1 MSGVR
6 YVAGDVPG
14 LRRDLADW
22 YGGQQGVQFYV
33 NAIEGGHQHLCPPGP
48 PARAGRELAA
58 AETARLREGDL
69 WYVDEDLCALLNAA
83 HPSMPAFAP
92 RPEDLPSK
100 VGFAVFAEPIALY
113 SGQDARVDGVV
124 DAMARADGDDTIREL
139 ADKLYGEDVQIV
151 AASWGP
157 VNNPNWRAGGLWM
170 SFYSPSNLINDG
182 ILDEAA
188 ALRARAM
195 LPLLTVDNEAAIAWR
210 PDGEPADAYL
220 LHGGDGQDGT
230 IAWTR
235 LVFATFQL
243 AAQANL
249 AETEHQSTP
258 RPERRRTERAG
269 LPPRDVRI
277 VRLRRSL
284 TGDRDAEQEGAGRE
298 WRHRWVVRGHWRNHW
313 YPSLNDHR
321 PKWIAPYLKGP
332 GDAPLIGGDKVYVAG
347 IPKDRAPFDQ
357 PAHTLAHDS
366 RSSAEWPPR

>member
-1 MSGVR
+1 MTATGVR
-6 YVAGDVPG
+6 FTAGDVPG

-22 YGGQQGVQFYV
+22 YGGQQGVQFYF
-33 NAIEGGHQHLCPPGP
+33 NAIQAGQQHLRPPGP
-48 PARAGRELAA
+48 ADRVAVQLAA
-58 AETARLREGDL
+58 AETARLREADL

-100 VGFAVFAEPIALY
+100 VGFALFAEPIALY
-113 SGQDARVDGVV
+113 SGGEARVDDTV
-124 DAMARADGDDTIREL
+124 DAMARADGDDIIREL
-139 ADKLYGEDVQIV
+139 ADKLYGEDVRIV

-157 VNNPNWRAGGLWM
+157 VSNPNWRSGGLWM
-170 SFYSPSNLINDG
+170 SFYSPSNLTNDG
-182 ILDEAA
+182 ILDEAT
-188 ALRARAM
+188 ALRARAL
-195 LPLLTVDNEAAIAWR
+195 LPPLTVDNEAAIAWR
-210 PDGEPADAYL
+210 PDGEPADSYQ
-220 LHGGDGQDGT
+220 LHGGDSQDGT
-230 IAWTR
+230 ITWTR

-249 AETEHQSTP
+249 AETEHQPTP

-284 TGDRDAEQEGAGRE
+284 TNDRDAEQGGTGRE

-313 YPSLNDHR
+313 YPTLNDHR

-332 GDAPLIGGDKVYVAG
+332 SDAPLIGGDKVNVVG
-347 IPKDRAPFDQ
+347 TPPSTAPEQ
-357 PAHTLAHDS
+357 P
-366 RSSAEWPPR
+366 